1 LRSEPLGASLRLV
14 FPGKQDRPY
23 LDNWL
28 RRTRRQLAASGR
40 LSEIALILSR
50 DEGNTPEHWSAWLR
64 SVLEDETT
72 PSLDLLT
79 KIDGILARPIQI
91 ETTGETAPL
100 L

>member
-1 LRSEPLGASLRLV
+1 MRAGAPRSKLQPV

-23 LDNWL
+23 LESWL

-40 LSEIALILSR
+40 LTEIALILSR

-64 SVLEDETT
+64 MVLEDETR

-79 KIDGILARPIQI
+79 KIDGILARPVPAP
-91 ETTGETAPL
+91 EAGETPPL